1 MCGINGIFDDS
12 ARRAG
17 VVPASHEIESMN
29 QALVHRG
36 PDGGGIHL
44 GPGIALGHRRLS
56 IIDLSDA
63 GAQPMYNEDGTLALV
78 FNGEI
83 YNYLELIP
91 ELVAAGHVFRSRSDS
106 EVILH
111 AYEEWGE
118 DCVHRFNGMWAFA
131 LWDARRQRLFLSRD
145 RLGVKPLCY
154 LEQGGRL
161 LFSSEPAGIR
171 AVVPV
176 DRADLGKLHA
186 YLAYGYRTNDGRT
199 LFEGIRELPS
209 GHNAVAD
216 ADGLRIRR
224 YWSLPESRR
233 DMGQQEAAQA
243 LRALLTDA
251 VRLRFRSDVP
261 VALLQSGGLDSSV
274 ICTIVND
281 EIEAGR
287 LAMTRVAGYTAV
299 HPGHAYDESEAV
311 RALMATCPRV
321 DSIELQPS
329 GQALADRL
337 PEFIRQMQEPMAS
350 ATSYAHWCLMQAIH
364 AEGIK
369 VVINGQ
375 GSDEALAGYGRY
387 IVGYRLLDLLARAPQ
402 RAWAEAR
409 AMRHLMGYGGAF
421 LVAQLVKALLGRRAA
436 SNWRARFSEGGGRV
450 LDPAW
455 TQHNPALLPEV
466 PGRLADGNLDRH
478 LRTQLLDYGFNQ
490 ILHYEDQSSMSQSVE
505 IRSPFIDYR
514 LMEFA
519 FSLPLQRLFSDGVTK
534 RVLREAF
541 ASRLPTSIA
550 GNHRKLGFATPFEDW
565 SAAPGFRAF
574 LSDLVASEAF
584 RSRRLWDPKRLAG
597 QLLDPE
603 SARRGFP
610 VWRFVN
616 AELWMRQNGIT
627 HA

>member
-1 MCGINGIFDDS
+1 VCGINGIFDDT

-17 VVPASHEIESMN
+17 AVPAAHEIEAMN

-36 PDGGGIHL
+36 PDGGGTHL

-118 DCVHRFNGMWAFA
+118 DCVQRFNGMWAFA

-154 LEQGGRL
+154 LEHGRRL

-186 YLAYGYRTNDGRT
+186 YLAYGYRTSDGRT
-199 LFEGIRELPS
+199 LFEGIRELPP

-224 YWSLPESRR
+224 YWSLPETRH
-233 DMGQQEAAQA
+233 DIGADEAAQA
-243 LRALLTDA
+243 LRGLLTDA

-299 HPGHAYDESEAV
+299 HPGHPYDESQAV
-311 RALMATCPRV
+311 RALMASCPRV

-329 GQALADRL
+329 GQALAERL

-387 IVGYRLLDLLARAPQ
+387 IVGYRLLDLLAREPG
-402 RAWAEAR
+402 RAWAEAG
-409 AMRHLMGYGGAF
+409 AMRERMGYGWAF
-421 LVAQLVKALLGRRAA
+421 LAAQLAKALLGRRAA
-436 SNWRARFSEGGGRV
+436 SHWRARYAEGGGRV

-455 TQHNPALLPEV
+455 TRDNPAALPEV
-466 PGRLADGNLDRH
+466 PGSLAGGNLDRH
-478 LRTQLLDYGFNQ
+478 LRTQLLGYGFNQ

-519 FSLPLQRLFSDGVTK
+519 FSLPLERLFSDGVTK
-534 RVLREAF
+534 RVLREAY
-541 ASRLPTSIA
+541 SRRLPASIA
-550 GNHRKLGFATPFEDW
+550 DNHRKLGFATPFEDW

-574 LSDLVASEAF
+574 LADLVGSESF
-584 RSRRLWDPKRLAG
+584 RSRRLWDPKRLAR
-597 QLLDPE
+597 QLLDPD

>member
-1 MCGINGIFDDS
+1 MCGINGIFDDA

-17 VVPASHEIESMN
+17 VTPPADEIGAMN
-29 QALVHRG
+29 QALLHRG
-36 PDGGGIHL
+36 PDGGGVHL

-63 GAQPMYNEDGTLALV
+63 GTQPMYNEDGSLALV

-118 DCVHRFNGMWAFA
+118 ACVQRFNGMWAFA
-131 LWDARRQRLFLSRD
+131 LWDSRRERLFLSRD

-154 LEQGGRL
+154 LQQGGRL
-161 LFSSEPAGIR
+161 LFSSEAAGIR

-176 DRADLGKLHA
+176 NRADLGKLHA
-186 YLAYGYRTNDGRT
+186 YLAFGYRTNDGRT
-199 LFEGIRELPS
+199 LFEGIRELPP
-209 GHNAVAD
+209 GHNAVVD
-216 ADGLRIRR
+216 GEGLRVRR
-224 YWSLPESRR
+224 YWQLPEEREEV
-233 DMGQQEAAQA
+233 GAEQAAHT
-243 LRALLTDA
+243 LRELLTDA

-274 ICTIVND
+274 ICSIVND

-299 HPGHAYDESEAV
+299 HPGHAYDESDAV

-387 IVGYRLLDLLARAPQ
+387 IVGYRLLDLLARAPGK
-402 RAWAEAR
+402 AWSEAH
-409 AMRHLMGYGGAF
+409 AMRARMGYGWAF
-421 LVAQLVKALLGRRAA
+421 LAAQTAKAWLGREAA
-436 SNWRARFSEGGGRV
+436 SQWRARFAEGGGRV
-450 LDPAW
+450 LDPSW
-455 TQHNPALLPEV
+455 SRDNPAALPQV
-466 PGRLADGNLDRH
+466 PGRLSDGNLDRH

-514 LMEFA
+514 LMELA
-519 FSLPLQRLFSDGVTK
+519 FSLPVDRLFSDGVTK

-541 ASRLPTSIA
+541 GKRLPPVIA
-550 GNHRKLGFATPFEDW
+550 DNHRKLGFATPFEDW

-574 LSDLVASEAF
+574 LGDLVSSDSF
-584 RSRRLWDPKRLAG
+584 RGRRLWDARRLARK
-597 QLLDPE
+597 LLDPE

-616 AELWMRQNGIT
+616 AELWMRQHGIT
-627 HA
+627 DV

>member
-17 VVPASHEIESMN
+17 VAPAAHEIESMN

-131 LWDARRQRLFLSRD
+131 LWDSRRQRLFLSRD

-154 LEQGGRL
+154 LERGGRL

-224 YWSLPESRR
+224 YWSLPEARQ
-233 DMGQQEAAQA
+233 DMGAREAAQA
-243 LRALLTDA
+243 LRGLLTDA

-387 IVGYRLLDLLARAPQ
+387 IVGYRLLDLLAREPR

-409 AMRHLMGYGGAF
+409 AMRDRMGYGGAF
-421 LVAQLVKALLGRRAA
+421 LAAQLAKALLGRRAA
-436 SNWRARFSEGGGRV
+436 SHWRARFSEGGGRV

-455 TQHNPALLPEV
+455 TRDNPAALPEV
-466 PGRLADGNLDRH
+466 PGHLADGNLDRH

-519 FSLPLQRLFSDGVTK
+519 FSLPLERLFSDGVTK

-541 ASRLPTSIA
+541 ASRLPASIA

-574 LSDLVASEAF
+574 LSDLVASDAF
-584 RSRRLWDPKRLAG
+584 RSRRLWDPRRLAR
-597 QLLDPE
+597 QLLDPD

>member
-1 MCGINGIFDDS
+1 MCGINVIFDDA

-17 VVPASHEIESMN
+17 AAPPSAEIDAMN
-29 QALVHRG
+29 RALVHRG
-36 PDGGGIHL
+36 PDGGGTHL
-44 GPGIALGHRRLS
+44 GPGVALGHRRLS
-56 IIDLSDA
+56 IIDLSNA
-63 GAQPMYNEDGTLALV
+63 GTQPMYNEDGTLALV

-111 AYEEWGE
+111 AYEQWGE
-118 DCVHRFNGMWAFA
+118 ACVQRFNGMWAFA
-131 LWDARRQRLFLSRD
+131 LWDVRRQQLFVSRD

-154 LEQGGRL
+154 MEQGTRV

-176 DRADLGKLHA
+176 HRAQAHKLHA
-186 YLAYGYRTNDGRT
+186 YLAYGYRTQDGHSM
-199 LFEGIRELPS
+199 FEGIRELPP
-209 GHNAVAD
+209 GHNAVLD
-216 ADGLRIRR
+216 AHGLHIRR
-224 YWSLPESRR
+224 YWSVPDERR
-233 DMGQQEAAQA
+233 AIGAGEAAQQ
-243 LRALLTDA
+243 LHELLVDA

-287 LAMTRVAGYTAV
+287 LGMTKVAGYTAV

-321 DSIELQPS
+321 ESVELQPS
-329 GQALADRL
+329 GQDLAEQL
-337 PEFIRQMQEPMAS
+337 PAFIAQMQEPMAS
-350 ATSYAHWCLMQAIH
+350 ATSYAHWCLMRAIH
-364 AEGIK
+364 AQGIK

-387 IVGYRLLDLLARAPQ
+387 ILGYRLLDLLAASPG
-402 RAWAEAR
+402 RAWGEAR
-409 AMRHLMGYGGAF
+409 AMHDRMGFGWAF
-421 LVAQLVKALLGRRAA
+421 LAAQTAKAFLGRRAA
-436 SNWRARFSEGGGRV
+436 SRWRAHLSEGGARV
-450 LDPAW
+450 LDPDW
-455 TQHNPALLPEV
+455 TRHHPARLAEV

-478 LRTQLLDYGFNQ
+478 LRSELRHYGFNQ

-514 LMEFA
+514 LMEYA
-519 FSLPLQRLFSDGVTK
+519 FSLPLERLFSDGITK

-541 ASRLPTSIA
+541 ARRLPASIVD
-550 GNHRKLGFATPFEDW
+550 NHRKLGFATPFKEW
-565 SAAPGFRAF
+565 SAAPGFRSF
-574 LSDLVASEAF
+574 LAELVASDSF
-584 RSRRLWDPKRLAG
+584 RGRRIWDARRLAPL
-597 QLLDPE
+597 LLDPN

-616 AELWMRQNGIT
+616 AELWLRHNGIT
-627 HA
+627 NA

>member
-1 MCGINGIFDDS
+1 MCGINIIFDAG

-17 VVPASHEIESMN
+17 ASPAAGDIEAMN
-29 QALVHRG
+29 RAIVHRG
-36 PDGGGIHL
+36 PDGGGTHL

-63 GAQPMYNEDGTLALV
+63 GAQPMYNEDGSLALV

-111 AYEEWGE
+111 AYEQWGE
-118 DCVHRFNGMWAFA
+118 DCVQRFNGMWAFA
-131 LWDARRQRLFLSRD
+131 LWDARRQRLFVSRD

-154 LEQGGRL
+154 LEQGERV

-176 DRADLGKLHA
+176 HRAEAHKLHA
-186 YLAYGYRTNDGRT
+186 YLAYGYRTQDGHSM
-199 LFEGIRELPS
+199 FEGIRELPP
-209 GHNAVAD
+209 GHNAVID
-216 ADGLRIRR
+216 AQGLQLRR
-224 YWSLPESRR
+224 YWSLPEQRR
-233 DMGQQEAAQA
+233 DVGAREAAQG
-243 LRALLTDA
+243 LRELLVDA

-274 ICTIVND
+274 ICTVVND
-281 EIEAGR
+281 EIDAGR
-287 LAMTRVAGYTAV
+287 LAMTKVAGYTAV
-299 HPGHAYDESEAV
+299 HPGHAQDESQAV

-321 DSIELQPS
+321 ESVELQPS
-329 GQALADRL
+329 GQALADQL
-337 PEFIRQMQEPMAS
+337 PAFIAQMQEPMAS

-364 AEGIK
+364 AQGIK

-387 IVGYRLLDLLARAPQ
+387 ILGYRLLDLLATRPA
-402 RAWAEAR
+402 RAWDEAR
-409 AMRHLMGYGGAF
+409 SMHDRMGFGWGF
-421 LVAQLVKALLGRRAA
+421 LAAQTAKALLGRRAA
-436 SNWRARFSEGGGRV
+436 SAWRARIAEGGARV
-450 LDPAW
+450 LDPDWAR
-455 TQHNPALLPEV
+455 QHPARLAQV
-466 PGRLADGNLDRH
+466 PGRFAGDNLDRH
-478 LRTQLLDYGFNQ
+478 LRSELRHYGFNQ

-514 LMEFA
+514 VMEYA
-519 FSLPLQRLFSDGVTK
+519 FSLPLSLLFSDGITK

-541 ASRLPTSIA
+541 AERLPASIV
-550 GNHRKLGFATPFEDW
+550 GNHQKIGFATPFAEW

-574 LSDLVASEAF
+574 LADLVASESF
-584 RSRRLWDPKRLAG
+584 RSRRIWDARRLAPL
-597 QLLDPE
+597 LLDPG

-616 AELWMRQNGIT
+616 AELWMRHNGIT
-627 HA
+627 NA